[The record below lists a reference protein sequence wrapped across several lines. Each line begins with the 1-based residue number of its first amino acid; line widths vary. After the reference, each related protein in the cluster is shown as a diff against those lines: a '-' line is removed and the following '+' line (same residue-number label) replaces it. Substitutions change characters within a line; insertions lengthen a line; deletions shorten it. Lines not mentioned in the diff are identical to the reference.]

1 MVGSIKGPFIVYRNN
16 NKENGTTKRKA
27 RVNIITPQGNKKQE
41 RKWRR
46 KLRKKKGVR
55 KKQQRVGKSMIAGMH
70 Q

>member
-1 MVGSIKGPFIVYRNN
+1 M
-16 NKENGTTKRKA
+16 
-27 RVNIITPQGNKKQE
+27 NIITPQGNKKKE